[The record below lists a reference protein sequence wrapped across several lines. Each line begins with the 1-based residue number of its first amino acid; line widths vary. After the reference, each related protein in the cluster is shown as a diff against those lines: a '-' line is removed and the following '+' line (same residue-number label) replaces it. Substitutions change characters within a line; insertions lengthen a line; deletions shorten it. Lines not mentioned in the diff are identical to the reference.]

1 MKNLAKAIAMIAVLF
16 LCVGLSA
23 AQEASKADDMRN
35 CPMHQQQHMQ
45 TDNHDSS
52 HAMVAKHGDQAMGF
66 AHDKTTH
73 HFRLLADGGAIEVTA
88 NDPADKTSADA
99 IRLHLSHIAV
109 AFRDGDFSTPMFVH
123 DSVPPGTTT
132 MKFLK
137 DKIRYAYEEMPAG
150 GRVRIESGD
159 PVAVAAVQD
168 FLRFQIAEH
177 ETGDPLT
184 AEERH

>member
-1 MKNLAKAIAMIAVLF
+1 MKNLGNALVMIAVLF

-23 AQEASKADDMRN
+23 AQETPKADDMQN
-35 CPMHQQQHMQ
+35 CPMHQQHMQ
-45 TDNHDSS
+45 SEDHGSH
-52 HAMVAKHGDQAMGF
+52 HAMVEKHGDQAMGF
-66 AHDKTTH
+66 AHDNTTH

-88 NDPADKTSADA
+88 DDPADKTSTDA
-99 IRLHLSHIAV
+99 IRSHLSHVAV

-132 MKFLK
+132 MKLLK
-137 DKIRYAYEEMPAG
+137 DKIRYSYEEMPAG
-150 GRVRIESGD
+150 GRVRIASGD

-168 FLRFQIAEH
+168 FLRFQITEH

-184 AEERH
+184 AEQGR